1 MQASGLNM
9 LTDCETVQS
18 IYSLVGALGICIL
31 DPVVAAV
38 TVHLSHGVEVFVA
51 EFVGHASGG
60 APQFL
65 ALGVMGLTLAVVA
78 VSLSSTQQTYSVIIM
93 QSIFSKIF
101 TKDTPCLALT
111 GELWGVFCDFQI
123 WFMYCSCLC
132 IVVFNIMIYC
142 MHYNGTRLY
151 KHWYWSIHML
161 DCITKISISACI

>member
-1 MQASGLNM
+1 M
-9 LTDCETVQS
+9 LTDCETVWS

-60 APQFL
+60 APQL
-65 ALGVMGLTLAVVA
+65 LTLGVMGITLAVVA

-111 GELWGVFCDFQI
+111 GELWGVFCDFKI
-123 WFMYCSCLC
+123 WFLFCSCRC
-132 IVVFNIMIYC
+132 IVVCNIMIYHV
-142 MHYNGTRLY
+142 HYNGTGLY
-151 KHWYWSIHML
+151 KHWYSNIYVL
-161 DCITKISISACI
+161 DHITEMSISTCIQYHSLI